1 MGETNYSTYQLVQD
15 FWTINSTRSYGSMS
29 LVFDYMFLL
38 TSAWWTEDS
47 ALSFMI
53 IVVASQATKC

>member
-1 MGETNYSTYQLVQD
+1 MGETNYIIYQLVQD

-47 ALSFMI
+47 A
-53 IVVASQATKC
+53 